1 LVRTESRGNKTTFV
15 TSLFLWGNK
24 VSIRLPAD
32 FLPTWE
38 AGKKLAEDEGSSV
51 SKLFERAFEDLII
64 KRGLEAKDSKLDT
77 FIQDEK
83 FRAFPNPYVKW
94 NPEDLAR
101 CSQVDLREMDEVLRH
116 NIAFLRSCMAAR
128 HLDKEDEVLLHTAK
142 SRIIIDTIGRL
153 SETDFIARRNS
164 SYLHKEL
171 HKIVAFETKK
181 GYFGYC
187 PTCSVSIALGESDV
201 T

>member
-1 LVRTESRGNKTTFV
+1 MVKTEARGNKTTFV

-51 SKLFERAFEDLII
+51 SKLFERAFEDLVI
-64 KRGLEAKDSKLDT
+64 KRGLEAKDSKLDP
-77 FIQDEK
+77 FIQSEK
-83 FRAFPNPYVKW
+83 YRTYPNPYLKW
-94 NPEDLAR
+94 KPEDLTS
-101 CSQVDLREMDEVLRH
+101 CSSHDLEEMEEILSH
-116 NIAFLRSCMAAR
+116 NAGFLKSDLKAKNLEPANDLL
-128 HLDKEDEVLLHTAK
+128 LDKARSK
-142 SRIIIDTIGRL
+142 IILDSLGKIT
-153 SETDFIARRNS
+153 ETDFLSERKTNF
-164 SYLHKEL
+164 LHKDI

-187 PTCSVSIALGESDV
+187 PTCSVAIALAERDV
-201 T
+201 P